1 MRVIHV
7 TLGLLIFATSVPA
20 FAQGGHE
27 GMVTG
32 PDNLKWGPAPPEL
45 SGAQIAVLYGD
56 PSKEGPFVLRL
67 KLPSNYQI
75 PAHHHSMAESV
86 TVISGDFYAGMG
98 DKLNRNDARLFPG
111 LAGLRGYRQ
120 IRITTPGL
128 GTKLSSKCRGRAR
141 STSSLPIL
149 RTLEA
154 SDYGTGSGLFG

>member
-98 DKLNRNDARLFPG
+98 DKLDRNGAQLFRPG
-111 LAGLRGYRQ
+111 GFAWIPANTNHYAWAGNETVVQVQGQGPFDLVLAN
-120 IRITTPGL
+120 PEN
-128 GTKLSSKCRGRAR
+128 AR
-141 STSSLPIL
+141 SK
-149 RTLEA
+149 
-154 SDYGTGSGLFG
+154 